1 MGVRKRR
8 IQNIIIELR
17 PEEFVEKAFAKHGR
31 LEAEPMV
38 MDSGIAGMV
47 YLFQDKEGNLYY
59 LNRLFASLNE
69 IDVGQEGQAEMY
81 RKLTLMHAWR
91 AA

>member
-1 MGVRKRR
+1 
-8 IQNIIIELR
+8 
-17 PEEFVEKAFAKHGR
+17 
-31 LEAEPMV
+31 MV

-59 LNRLFASLNE
+59 LNRLSANLNE

-81 RKLTLMHAWR
+81 RKLALMGAWR